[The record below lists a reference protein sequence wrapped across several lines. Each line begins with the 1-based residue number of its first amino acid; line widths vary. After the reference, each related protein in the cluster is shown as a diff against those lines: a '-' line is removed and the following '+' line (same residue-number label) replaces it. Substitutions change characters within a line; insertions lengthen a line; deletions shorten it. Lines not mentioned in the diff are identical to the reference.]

1 MNLYVSNPPRPSKKV
16 TGLYTFLLLLIFS
29 ILWCVWYIFGLRKG
43 VHGTLAWIVNS
54 ILLCSTL
61 FVLATSIIPYRIRYE
76 IDEEGITIKGLP
88 WRKKIP
94 FKELKKV
101 SLINGSEAARIVG
114 IKIIAISY
122 PGCLRYGLFTGKLG
136 KVKVYATIFKSKALL
151 LETEK
156 GEKIIISPKDP
167 ETFKQKLDAHLKHR

>member
-16 TGLYTFLLLLIFS
+16 TGLYTFSLLLIFS
-29 ILWCVWYIFGLRKG
+29 ILWCVWYFFGLRKG
-43 VHGTLAWIVNS
+43 VHGILAWIVNS

-76 IDEEGITIKGLP
+76 IDEDGITIKGLP

-101 SLINGSEAARIVG
+101 SLINGSEAVSTRIIG
-114 IKIIAISY
+114 INI
-122 PGCLRYGLFTGKLG
+122 PRCLRYGLFTGKLG

-156 GEKIIISPKDP
+156 GEKIVISPKDP
-167 ETFKQKLDAHLKHR
+167 ETFKQKLDAHLRHR